1 MSLGSPP
8 SSREEMRGRPAPV
21 TGNERAPAGVNQ
33 GGTAEE
39 VFRPECREERLF
51 FLSLPPIKD
60 PCKFLPEKEK

>member
-21 TGNERAPAGVNQ
+21 TGNERAPLGANQ

-39 VFRPECREERLF
+39 SLSSRECREERLF
-51 FLSLPPIKD
+51 FLPLPPI
-60 PCKFLPEKEK
+60 FEIRQIFT